1 MADEMKNVSRLKEII
16 SKFDRTKILVIGDLM
31 LDEFIWGDVS
41 RISPEAPVPVVH
53 ARRESFMLGGALNVA
68 NNIHALGGRV
78 LPCGVIGHD
87 IRGQRLMEELKAKGI
102 GTEGIVVDKGR
113 PTTLKTRIIA
123 RHQQVVRV
131 DRETTEAIDH
141 RVLGRILRFLREKI
155 SRVNLILIEDY
166 GKGAIVPQLLRE
178 VLRLVR
184 QHKKP
189 IAVDPKEDHFSYYR
203 GVTVVTPNHHEA
215 QAATGIKMND
225 KKSLRKI
232 GRSLLNRLKSKA
244 VLITLG
250 EEGMCL
256 FESSG
261 GITRIPTVAQEVY
274 DVSGAGDTVVSTF
287 SMALA
292 AGADMKEAAHLS
304 NYAAGVVVGKVG
316 IDVVTRE
323 ELLERIGSISAE

>member
-1 MADEMKNVSRLKEII
+1 MKNLSRLKEIV
-16 SKFDRTKILVIGDLM
+16 SKFDRAKILVIGDLM

-53 ARRESFMLGGALNVA
+53 MRRESFMPGGALNVA

-87 IRGQRLMEELKAKGI
+87 IRGQRLTEELKANGI
-102 GTEGIVVDKGR
+102 DTKGIVVDKGR
-113 PTTLKTRIIA
+113 PTTLKTRVIA

-131 DRETTEAIDH
+131 DRERTESIDH
-141 RVLGRILRFLREKI
+141 KILSQILRFVRERI
-155 SRVNLILIEDY
+155 SGVDIILIEDY
-166 GKGAIVPQLLRE
+166 GKGVVVPQLLRE
-178 VLRLVR
+178 TLKLVR
-184 QHKKP
+184 QHKKS
-189 IAVDPKEDHFSYYR
+189 ITIDPKEDHFLYYR
-203 GVTVVTPNHHEA
+203 GATVVTPNHHEA
-215 QAATGIKMND
+215 QQATGIKMND
-225 KKSLRKI
+225 AKSLRRI
-232 GRSLLNRLKSKA
+232 GRDLLNRLRSKA

-261 GITRIPTVAQEVY
+261 GITHIPTVAQEVY
-274 DVSGAGDTVVSTF
+274 DVSGAGDTVISTL

-292 AGADMKEAAHLS
+292 AGADMKDAAYLS

-316 IDVVTRE
+316 IAAVSRE
-323 ELLERIGSISAE
+323 ELLERIGGK

>member
-87 IRGQRLMEELKAKGI
+87 IRGQSLMEELKAKGI
-102 GTEGIVVDKGR
+102 GTEGIVVDKER

-178 VLRLVR
+178 VLKLVR

-189 IAVDPKEDHFSYYR
+189 ITVDPKEDHFSYYR
-203 GVTVVTPNHHEA
+203 GVTVVTP
-215 QAATGIKMND
+215 D
-225 KKSLRKI
+225 RKS
-232 GRSLLNRLKSKA
+232 
-244 VLITLG
+244 
-250 EEGMCL
+250 
-256 FESSG
+256 
-261 GITRIPTVAQEVY
+261 
-274 DVSGAGDTVVSTF
+274 VV
-287 SMALA
+287 
-292 AGADMKEAAHLS
+292 
-304 NYAAGVVVGKVG
+304 
-316 IDVVTRE
+316 
-323 ELLERIGSISAE
+323 